1 MGFEFGLIGKHSTPY
16 ITGLTVG
23 IRLPALLGGS
33 WVVLSRVISRVTILT
48 THIRVLVTHL

>member
-33 WVVLSRVISRVTILT
+33 WVVISRVISRVTILT
-48 THIRVLVTHL
+48 THIRVLITHL